1 MSGAVAGVEIGLDVL
16 RVVVR
21 SGRRGARALTMPYTP
36 DTMDESVARLAAT
49 AGPVG
54 NIGVAIGMAHL
65 HVTQVQLPPVP
76 HAARRQML
84 TVEPERWFTMAPE
97 TPAAI
102 ALTANGELAFA
113 AHGALVDAWVTA
125 LQAWGPVVRIDAAPL
140 AVLRAVQGSS
150 RQTLTTS
157 IEAGAQE
164 SGIVEIVD
172 GSLRSARRLASAA
185 THAPTM
191 TVAVTPPLAPDMD
204 AAYNVALGASIA
216 GDGALATM
224 LLTPTLERQFV
235 GAARRR
241 MAGWLAA
248 ASLTA
253 GALVWAAGASRAS
266 TLATLDADL
275 VTARTGATEGS
286 GLALRAMSIDREM
299 AAINTTLAARADI
312 QGALAA
318 LGARLPR
325 SAVAQR
331 VRIVGTDWQVEG
343 NAANASQVLA
353 ALAAE
358 PQFER
363 VRFLAPSNRFRDG
376 TEDRETF
383 AVAFAVR

>member
-1 MSGAVAGVEIGLDVL
+1 MSRAVAGVEIGADAL

-21 SGRRGARALTMPYTP
+21 SGRGGARALTVPYTL
-36 DTMDESVARLAAT
+36 DTMNESVARLAAT
-49 AGPVG
+49 AGAIR
-54 NIGVAIGMAHL
+54 NISVAIGMAHL
-65 HVTQVQLPPVP
+65 HVKQVQLPPVA
-76 HAARRQML
+76 HGARRQML
-84 TVEPERWFTMAPE
+84 TVEPERWFTMAPG
-97 TPAAI
+97 TPTAI

-113 AHGALVDAWVTA
+113 ADGALVDAWVTA
-125 LQAWGPVVRIDAAPL
+125 LEAWGPVVRIDAAPL
-140 AVLRAVQGSS
+140 ALLRAVQGSS
-150 RQTLTTS
+150 RQTLTMS
-157 IEAGAQE
+157 VEAGQHE
-164 SGIVEIVD
+164 WGIVEIVD
-172 GSLRSARRLASAA
+172 GSLRSTRRLKAVA
-185 THAPTM
+185 THAA
-191 TVAVTPPLAPDMD
+191 TVTQPLAPDVD
-204 AAYNVALGASIA
+204 AAYNVAFGASIA

-241 MAGWLAA
+241 AAGWLAA
-248 ASLTA
+248 ASLAA

-266 TLATLDADL
+266 TLAALDAEL
-275 VTARTGATEGS
+275 ATARIGATEGS

-299 AAINTTLAARADI
+299 AAINTTLAVRADI
-312 QGALAA
+312 QVALAA

-376 TEDRETF
+376 TGDRETF

>member
-1 MSGAVAGVEIGLDVL
+1 MSRAVAGVEIGADAL

-21 SGRRGARALTMPYTP
+21 SGRHGARTLTVPYTP
-36 DTMDESVARLAAT
+36 DTINESVTRLAET
-49 AGPVG
+49 AGAVR

-65 HVTQVQLPPVP
+65 HVKQVQLPPVA
-76 HAARRQML
+76 HGARRQML

-113 AHGALVDAWVTA
+113 ADGALVDAWVTA
-125 LQAWGPVVRIDAAPL
+125 LETWAPVVRIDAAPL
-140 AVLRAVQGSS
+140 ALLRAVQGSS
-150 RQTLTTS
+150 RPTLTTS
-157 IEAGAQE
+157 VEAGPHE
-164 SGIVEIVD
+164 WGIVDIVD
-172 GSLRSARRLASAA
+172 GTLRSARRLRPVAP
-185 THAPTM
+185 HAPT
-191 TVAVTPPLAPDMD
+191 VTQSLAPDVD

-216 GDGALATM
+216 DDGALATM

-241 MAGWLAA
+241 TAGWLAA
-248 ASLTA
+248 ASLAA

-266 TLATLDADL
+266 TLAALDAEL
-275 VTARTGATEGS
+275 ATAV
-286 GLALRAMSIDREM
+286 
-299 AAINTTLAARADI
+299 RADI
-312 QGALAA
+312 QVALAA

-376 TEDRETF
+376 TGDRETF

>member
-1 MSGAVAGVEIGLDVL
+1 MSRAVAGVEIGADVL

-21 SGRRGARALTMPYTP
+21 SGRRGAHTLTVPYTP
-36 DTMDESVARLAAT
+36 DTINESVARLAAT
-49 AGPVG
+49 AGAVR

-65 HVTQVQLPPVP
+65 HVKQVQLPPVA
-76 HAARRQML
+76 HGARRQML

-113 AHGALVDAWVTA
+113 ADGAQVDAWVTA
-125 LQAWGPVVRIDAAPL
+125 LETWAPVVRIDAAPL
-140 AVLRAVQGSS
+140 ALLRAVQGSS

-157 IEAGAQE
+157 VEAGPHE
-164 SGIVEIVD
+164 TGIVEIVD
-172 GSLRSARRLASAA
+172 GSLRSARRMRQVAP
-185 THAPTM
+185 HAPT
-191 TVAVTPPLAPDMD
+191 VTQSLAPDVD
-204 AAYNVALGASIA
+204 AAYSVALGASIA

-241 MAGWLAA
+241 AAGWLAA
-248 ASLTA
+248 ASLAA
-253 GALVWAAGASRAS
+253 GALVWAAGASRAG
-266 TLATLDADL
+266 TLAALDAEL
-275 VTARTGATEGS
+275 ATARTGATEGS

-299 AAINTTLAARADI
+299 AAINTTLAVRADI

-325 SAVAQR
+325 TAVAQR

-376 TEDRETF
+376 TGDRETF

>member
-1 MSGAVAGVEIGLDVL
+1 MSRAVAGVEIGANAL

-21 SGRRGARALTMPYTP
+21 SGRRGARTLTVPYTP
-36 DTMDESVARLAAT
+36 DTINESVTRLAAT
-49 AGPVG
+49 AGAVR

-65 HVTQVQLPPVP
+65 HVKQVQLPPVA
-76 HAARRQML
+76 HGARRQML

-113 AHGALVDAWVTA
+113 ADGALVDAWVTA
-125 LQAWGPVVRIDAAPL
+125 LETWAPVVRIDAAPL
-140 AVLRAVQGSS
+140 ALLRAVQGSS
-150 RQTLTTS
+150 RPTLTTS
-157 IEAGAQE
+157 VEAGPHE
-164 SGIVEIVD
+164 WGIVDIVD
-172 GSLRSARRLASAA
+172 GSLRSARRLRPVAP
-185 THAPTM
+185 HAPT
-191 TVAVTPPLAPDMD
+191 VTQSLAPDVD

-216 GDGALATM
+216 DDGALATM

-241 MAGWLAA
+241 TAGWLAA
-248 ASLTA
+248 ASLAA

-266 TLATLDADL
+266 TLAALDAEL
-275 VTARTGATEGS
+275 ATVRTGATEGS

-299 AAINTTLAARADI
+299 VAINTTLAVRADI
-312 QGALAA
+312 QVALAA

-376 TEDRETF
+376 TGDRETF